1 MRKIRAFLMLTI
13 LCMSLVTIAIAGD
26 NNSSANATTT
36 GTATATTTTQS
47 PHSTVPEQT
56 TVAPSQTTVEPA
68 QTTIPSQTTEAKEK
82 KFRVGPTV
90 RIRPL
95 NDEINKN
102 QDGMV
107 ELYFDNPSLNDVPL
121 TVDARISVPSGIHVY
136 GQGFGSA
143 AAAGMV
149 YGIFEVPPGSART
162 INIVIK
168 AEKVGDFSAQFTGT
182 YYPGD
187 NKDMY
192 QPISLT
198 HPFKVTAASADPLS
212 GGEAAQTGKEEAKP
226 PEKSPGMTA
235 ILSIFAIAFLAYTM
249 RKH

>member
-1 MRKIRAFLMLTI
+1 MKKLRAIIMLTM
-13 LCMSLVTIAIAGD
+13 LCMSLAIAATAE
-26 NNSSANATTT
+26 NNTSANATTT
-36 GTATATTTTQS
+36 GTVTMTQTVAQTAQPT
-47 PHSTVPEQT
+47 QT
-56 TVAPSQTTVEPA
+56 TVAPA
-68 QTTIPSQTTEAKEK
+68 QTAQPAKTEEAKEK

-107 ELYFDNPSLNDVPL
+107 EIYFDNPGLNDVSL

-136 GQGFGSA
+136 GQGFGQA

-149 YGIFEVPPGSART
+149 YGMFEVPPGSART

-182 YYPGD
+182 YYPDG
-187 NKDMY
+187 NKDAY

-212 GGEAAQTGKEEAKP
+212 GGDAAQTGKAEP
-226 PEKSPGMTA
+226 TPKSPGMTGLLA
-235 ILSIFAIAFLAYTM
+235 IFAIAMLLTILSVM

>member
-1 MRKIRAFLMLTI
+1 MRKIRALIMLTI
-13 LCMSLVTIAIAGD
+13 LCTSLATIAFAED
-26 NNSSANATTT
+26 NSSANATTT
-36 GTATATTTTQS
+36 GTVTVTAT
-47 PHSTVPEQT
+47 VPVQT
-56 TVAPSQTTVEPA
+56 DIQPA
-68 QTTIPSQTTEAKEK
+68 QTTVQPVQTATQSSQTTEAKEK

-95 NDEINKN
+95 NDEITKN
-102 QDGMV
+102 QDGLV
-107 ELYFDNPSLNDVPL
+107 EIYFDNPSINDWPL
-121 TVDARISVPSGIHVY
+121 TVDARISVPSGVHVY
-136 GQGFGSA
+136 GQGFGAA

-149 YGIFEVPPGSART
+149 YGMFEVPPGTART

-192 QPISLT
+192 QPIYLT
-198 HPFKVTAASADPLS
+198 HPFKVSAASADPLS
-212 GGEAAQTGKEEAKP
+212 EPATSETGKEESKP
-226 PEKSPGMTA
+226 AEKSPGMTA